1 VIATKS
7 DAENTLETFMQRS
20 TNTRTS
26 SAVTVGLCLV
36 VALLEGL
43 DLQSTGVAAPR
54 MAREFHLAV
63 AQMGWAFSIG
73 ALGLLPGAA
82 IGGRLADKLGRK
94 RILMLS
100 VAMFGIFSIAT
111 TQVWDLNSLLAA
123 RFLTGLGLGAAM
135 PNLIALCSEA
145 APPHQR
151 NTAVGAMYCGM
162 PFGAAL
168 AAVIGI
174 VSPGDE
180 GWRHIFYVGG
190 VGPLLVLP
198 LLAIFMRESAHF
210 VAARLNPGA
219 NTGGLREASPGV
231 AQALWKEG
239 RAGTTVA
246 LWISYL
252 GTLIVL
258 YFLINWLP
266 SLVLSRGL
274 TRVQSGVVQ
283 MMFNVGG
290 GVGAIVI
297 ASMMDRIGRRRT
309 VAGMYL
315 GIAVAL
321 AALVGASG
329 GTSMAWGG
337 LLAGLFLVG
346 GQSVLYALASSIYPT
361 EVRGTGV
368 GAAVAVG
375 RMGSILGPLIAGQ
388 LLAIGQSATVLLS
401 ASIPLIAIAAIAA
414 WCVVGKPAPVYTP
427 ATVR

>member
-1 VIATKS
+1 MRQSTQATQ
-7 DAENTLETFMQRS
+7 TTHS
-20 TNTRTS
+20 TKPPASGALTI
-26 SAVTVGLCLV
+26 GLCLI
-36 VALLEGL
+36 VALLEGV
-43 DLQSTGVAAPR
+43 DLQSTGLAAPR

-73 ALGLLPGAA
+73 AFGLLPGAA
-82 IGGRLADKLGRK
+82 IGGRLADRLGRK
-94 RILMLS
+94 RVLMWS
-100 VAMFGIFSIAT
+100 VALFGIFSLAT
-111 TQVWDLNSLLAA
+111 AQVWDLNSLLAA

-145 APPHQR
+145 ARPDQR

-168 AAVIGI
+168 AAVVGI
-174 VSPGDE
+174 LSPGDA

-190 VGPLLVLP
+190 FGPLLVLP
-198 LLAIFMRESAHF
+198 LLALFLRESAQF
-210 VAARLNPGA
+210 VAARATKGA
-219 NTGGLREASPGV
+219 RRDASASV
-231 AQALWKEG
+231 TRALWQEG
-239 RAGTTVA
+239 RAGTTIA

-266 SLVLSRGL
+266 SLVLTRGL

-283 MMFNVGG
+283 MMFNIGG
-290 GVGAIVI
+290 GIGAIVI
-297 ASMMDRIGRRRT
+297 AGMMDRMGRRRT
-309 VAGMYL
+309 VAGMYV
-315 GIAVAL
+315 GIVVAL
-321 AALVGASG
+321 GALLSANG

-346 GQSVLYALASSIYPT
+346 GQSVLYALASSLYPT

-375 RMGSILGPLIAGQ
+375 RLGSILGPLIAGQ
-388 LLAIGQSATVLLS
+388 LLAIGQGATVLLG
-401 ASIPLIAIAAIAA
+401 ASIPLIAIAAIGAWLVVHRSTLRYIPAA
-414 WCVVGKPAPVYTP
+414 AQ
-427 ATVR
+427 

>member
-1 VIATKS
+1 M
-7 DAENTLETFMQRS
+7 NT
-20 TNTRTS
+20 
-26 SAVTVGLCLV
+26 SAPRRVSGAITIGLCLV

-54 MAREFHLAV
+54 IAREFHLAV

-82 IGGRLADKLGRK
+82 IGGRLADRMGRK
-94 RILMLS
+94 RVLMLS
-100 VAMFGIFSIAT
+100 VALFGIFSIAT
-111 TQVWDLNSLLAA
+111 TQVWNFESLLTA
-123 RFLTGLGLGAAM
+123 RFMTGLGLGAAM

-145 APPHQR
+145 VEPHQR
-151 NTAVGAMYCGM
+151 STAVGAMYCGM
-162 PFGAAL
+162 PFGAAITAL
-168 AAVIGI
+168 IGI

-190 VGPLLVLP
+190 IGPLLTLP
-198 LLAIFMRESAHF
+198 MLALFLKESAHF
-210 VAARLNPGA
+210 VAARSG
-219 NTGGLREASPGV
+219 EAAHRDAAPGV
-231 AQALWKEG
+231 PQALWKEG
-239 RAGTTVA
+239 RAGTTLA
-246 LWISYL
+246 LWVSFL

-266 SLVLSRGL
+266 SMVLSRGL
-274 TRVQSGVVQ
+274 TGLQSGVVQ

-290 GVGAIVI
+290 GIGAIVI
-297 ASMMDRIGRRRT
+297 AGLMDRIGRRPT
-309 VAGMYL
+309 VMGMYV

-321 AALVGASG
+321 AVLASAG
-329 GTSMAWGG
+329 SGVTMAFGG

-361 EVRGTGV
+361 QVRGTGV

-388 LLAIGQSATVLLS
+388 LLEIGQSASVLVM
-401 ASIPLIAIAAIAA
+401 ASIPLIAVAAIAA
-414 WCVVGKPAPVYTP
+414 LLVVARFPRGQIMAV
-427 ATVR
+427 AH

>member
-1 VIATKS
+1 MRQSTQATQ
-7 DAENTLETFMQRS
+7 TTQS
-20 TNTRTS
+20 TKPLASGALTI
-26 SAVTVGLCLV
+26 GLCLI
-36 VALLEGL
+36 VALLEGV
-43 DLQSTGVAAPR
+43 DLQSTGLAAPR

-73 ALGLLPGAA
+73 AFGLLPGAA
-82 IGGRLADKLGRK
+82 IGGRLADRLGRK
-94 RILMLS
+94 RVLMWS
-100 VAMFGIFSIAT
+100 VALFGIFSLAT
-111 TQVWDLNSLLAA
+111 AQVWDLNSLLAA

-168 AAVIGI
+168 AAVVGI
-174 VSPGDE
+174 ISPGDA

-190 VGPLLVLP
+190 FGPLLVLP
-198 LLAIFMRESAHF
+198 LLALFLRESAQF
-210 VAARLNPGA
+210 VAARATRGA
-219 NTGGLREASPGV
+219 QRDASASV
-231 AQALWKEG
+231 TRALWQEG
-239 RAGTTVA
+239 RAGTTIA

-266 SLVLSRGL
+266 SLVLTRGL

-283 MMFNVGG
+283 MMFNIGG
-290 GVGAIVI
+290 GIGAIVI
-297 ASMMDRIGRRRT
+297 AGMMDRMGRRRT
-309 VAGMYL
+309 VAGMYV
-315 GIAVAL
+315 GIVVAL
-321 AALVGASG
+321 GALLSANG

-346 GQSVLYALASSIYPT
+346 GQSVLYALASSLYPT

-375 RMGSILGPLIAGQ
+375 RLGSILGPLIAGQ
-388 LLAIGQSATVLLS
+388 LLAIGQGASVLLG
-401 ASIPLIAIAAIAA
+401 ASIPLIAVAAIGA
-414 WCVVGKPAPVYTP
+414 WLVVHRSTLRYT
-427 ATVR
+427 ATATQ

>member
-1 VIATKS
+1 MRQSTKPS
-7 DAENTLETFMQRS
+7 ESGALTI
-20 TNTRTS
+20 
-26 SAVTVGLCLV
+26 GLCLI

-94 RILMLS
+94 RVLMFS

-145 APPHQR
+145 AQPHQR

-168 AAVIGI
+168 AALIGI
-174 VSPGDE
+174 ISPGDE

-198 LLAIFMRESAHF
+198 LLALFLRESAQF
-210 VAARLNPGA
+210 VAARSPKSA
-219 NTGGLREASPGV
+219 SREPSTGV
-231 AQALWKEG
+231 AHALWQDG

-274 TRVQSGVVQ
+274 TRVQSSVVQ
-283 MMFNVGG
+283 MMFNIGG
-290 GVGAIVI
+290 GIGAIVI
-297 ASMMDRIGRRRT
+297 ASLMDRIGRRRT
-309 VAGMYL
+309 VGGMYL
-315 GIAVAL
+315 GIVVAL
-321 AALVGASG
+321 AALLGANG

-346 GQSVLYALASSIYPT
+346 GQSVLYALASSLYPT

-388 LLAIGQSATVLLS
+388 LLAIGQGASVLLS
-401 ASIPLIAIAAIAA
+401 ASIPLIAIAAVAA
-414 WCVVGKPAPVYTP
+414 YLVVSKSAPRYTP
-427 ATVR
+427 AAVQ

>member
-1 VIATKS
+1 MRQSTRATP
-7 DAENTLETFMQRS
+7 TTQS
-20 TNTRTS
+20 TKPLASGALTI
-26 SAVTVGLCLV
+26 GLCLI
-36 VALLEGL
+36 VALLEGV
-43 DLQSTGVAAPR
+43 DLQSTGLAAPR

-82 IGGRLADKLGRK
+82 IGGRLADRLGRK
-94 RILMLS
+94 RVLMWS
-100 VAMFGIFSIAT
+100 VALFGLFSLAT
-111 TQVWDLNSLLAA
+111 AQVWDLNSLLAA

-168 AAVIGI
+168 AAVVGI
-174 VSPGDE
+174 ISPGDA

-190 VGPLLVLP
+190 LGPLLVLP
-198 LLAIFMRESAHF
+198 LLALFMRESAQF
-210 VAARLNPGA
+210 VAARATTGA
-219 NTGGLREASPGV
+219 RRDAAASV
-231 AQALWKEG
+231 TRALWQEG
-239 RAGTTVA
+239 RAGTTIA

-266 SLVLSRGL
+266 SLVLTRGL

-283 MMFNVGG
+283 MMFNIGG
-290 GVGAIVI
+290 GIGAIVI
-297 ASMMDRIGRRRT
+297 AGMMDRMGRRRT
-309 VAGMYL
+309 VAGMYV
-315 GIAVAL
+315 GIVVAL
-321 AALVGASG
+321 GALLSANGGA
-329 GTSMAWGG
+329 SMAWGG

-346 GQSVLYALASSIYPT
+346 GQSVLYALASSLYPT

-375 RMGSILGPLIAGQ
+375 RLGSILGPLIAGQ
-388 LLAIGQSATVLLS
+388 LLAIGQGASVLLG
-401 ASIPLIAIAAIAA
+401 ASIPLIAVAAIGAWLVVNRSTLRYTAA
-414 WCVVGKPAPVYTP
+414 A
-427 ATVR
+427 AQ

>member
-1 VIATKS
+1 
-7 DAENTLETFMQRS
+7 MRQS
-20 TNTRTS
+20 TNTSRHGALTI
-26 SAVTVGLCLV
+26 GLCLI

-94 RILMLS
+94 RVLICS
-100 VAMFGIFSIAT
+100 VALFGLFSIAT

-145 APPHQR
+145 AAPHQR

-174 VSPGDE
+174 VSPGDD

-198 LLAIFMRESAHF
+198 LLAIFLRESTQF
-210 VAARLNPGA
+210 VALRSASGA
-219 NTGGLREASPGV
+219 SRSSTSVGR
-231 AQALWKEG
+231 ALWQEG
-239 RAGTTVA
+239 RAGTTIA

-283 MMFNVGG
+283 MMFNLGG
-290 GVGAIVI
+290 GIGAIAI
-297 ASMMDRIGRRRT
+297 ASLMDRIGRRRT

-315 GIAVAL
+315 GIVVAL
-321 AALVGASG
+321 GALLGANG

-346 GQSVLYALASSIYPT
+346 GQSVLYALASSLYPT

-388 LLAIGQSATVLLS
+388 LLAIGQGASVLLG
-401 ASIPLIAIAAIAA
+401 ASIPLIAIAAVAA
-414 WCVVGKPAPVYTP
+414 WLVVGKAAPRYSPA
-427 ATVR
+427 AAQ

>member
-1 VIATKS
+1 MRQSTKS
-7 DAENTLETFMQRS
+7 SESGALTI
-20 TNTRTS
+20 
-26 SAVTVGLCLV
+26 GLCLI

-94 RILMLS
+94 RVLMFS
-100 VAMFGIFSIAT
+100 VALFGLFSIAT

-145 APPHQR
+145 ARPHQR

-190 VGPLLVLP
+190 IGPLLVLP
-198 LLAIFMRESAHF
+198 LLALFLRESAQF
-210 VAARLNPGA
+210 VAASSSAG
-219 NTGGLREASPGV
+219 TSREASSGV
-231 AQALWKEG
+231 ARALWQEG

-283 MMFNVGG
+283 MMFNIGG
-290 GVGAIVI
+290 GIGAIVI
-297 ASMMDRIGRRRT
+297 ASLMDRIGRRRT
-309 VAGMYL
+309 VGGMYL
-315 GIAVAL
+315 GIVVAL
-321 AALVGASG
+321 AALLSANG

-346 GQSVLYALASSIYPT
+346 GQSVLYALASSLYPT

-388 LLAIGQSATVLLS
+388 LLAIGQGASVLLG
-401 ASIPLIAIAAIAA
+401 ASIPLIAVAAVAA
-414 WCVVGKPAPVYTP
+414 WLVVSKSAPRYNAAAVQS
-427 ATVR
+427 VQ

>member
-1 VIATKS
+1 M
-7 DAENTLETFMQRS
+7 LRS
-20 TNTRTS
+20 TNTRTTG
-26 SAVTVGLCLV
+26 AVTIGLCLI
-36 VALLEGL
+36 VALVEGL

-94 RILMLS
+94 RVLMLS
-100 VAMFGIFSIAT
+100 VALFGIFSIAT

-145 APPHQR
+145 ASPEQR
-151 NTAVGAMYCGM
+151 NRAVGAMYCGM

-174 VSPGDE
+174 VSPGDAS
-180 GWRHIFYVGG
+180 WRHIFYVGG

-198 LLAIFMRESAHF
+198 LLALYMRESAHF
-210 VAARLNPGA
+210 VAARPAAGGA
-219 NTGGLREASPGV
+219 RGMGGAPSGV

-274 TRVQSGVVQ
+274 SRVQSSVVQ
-283 MMFNVGG
+283 MMFNIGG
-290 GVGAIVI
+290 GIGAIVI
-297 ASMMDRIGRRRT
+297 TSLMDRIGKRRT
-309 VAGMYL
+309 VTGMYL
-315 GIAVAL
+315 GIAAAL
-321 AALVGASG
+321 AALVAANG
-329 GTSMAWGG
+329 GVSMACGG

-361 EVRGTGV
+361 HVRGTGV

-388 LLAIGQSATVLLS
+388 LLAIGQSASVLLS
-401 ASIPLIAIAAIAA
+401 ASIPFIAVAAIAA
-414 WCVVGKPAPVYTP
+414 WLVVDKSAPAYAP
-427 ATVR
+427 ATAQ

>member
-1 VIATKS
+1 
-7 DAENTLETFMQRS
+7 MRQS
-20 TNTRTS
+20 TNTSES
-26 SAVTVGLCLV
+26 SALTIGLCLI

-43 DLQSTGVAAPR
+43 DLQSTGIAAPR

-94 RILMLS
+94 RVLMLS
-100 VAMFGIFSIAT
+100 VALFGIFSIAT

-145 APPHQR
+145 AKPHQR

-180 GWRHIFYVGG
+180 GWRHIFYAGG

-198 LLAIFMRESAHF
+198 LLALFLRESAQF
-210 VAARLNPGA
+210 VATRSSGN
-219 NTGGLREASPGV
+219 ASRKPSTSVGR
-231 AQALWKEG
+231 ALWQEG
-239 RAGTTVA
+239 RGPTTIA

-283 MMFNVGG
+283 MMFNIGG
-290 GVGAIVI
+290 GIGAIAI
-297 ASMMDRIGRRRT
+297 ASLMDRIGRRRT
-309 VAGMYL
+309 VGGMYL
-315 GIAVAL
+315 GIVVAL

-329 GTSMAWGG
+329 GASMAWGG

-346 GQSVLYALASSIYPT
+346 GQSVLYALASSLYPT

-375 RMGSILGPLIAGQ
+375 RVGSILGPLIAGQ
-388 LLAIGQSATVLLS
+388 LLAIGQGASVLLS

-414 WCVVGKPAPVYTP
+414 WLVVSKSESRYT
-427 ATVR
+427 AAAVQ

>member
-1 VIATKS
+1 
-7 DAENTLETFMQRS
+7 MRQS
-20 TNTRTS
+20 TNTSESGALTI
-26 SAVTVGLCLV
+26 GLCLI

-43 DLQSTGVAAPR
+43 DLQSTGIAAPR

-94 RILMLS
+94 RVLMLS
-100 VAMFGIFSIAT
+100 VALFGIFSIAT

-145 APPHQR
+145 AKPHQR

-198 LLAIFMRESAHF
+198 LLALFLRESAQF
-210 VAARLNPGA
+210 VATRSSGN
-219 NTGGLREASPGV
+219 ASRKPSTSVGR
-231 AQALWKEG
+231 ALWQEG
-239 RAGTTVA
+239 RGPTTIA

-283 MMFNVGG
+283 MMFNIGG
-290 GVGAIVI
+290 GIGAIAI
-297 ASMMDRIGRRRT
+297 ASLMDRIGRRRT
-309 VAGMYL
+309 VGGMYL
-315 GIAVAL
+315 GIVVAL

-329 GTSMAWGG
+329 GASMAWGG

-346 GQSVLYALASSIYPT
+346 GQSVLYALASSLYPT

-375 RMGSILGPLIAGQ
+375 RVGSILGPLIAGQ
-388 LLAIGQSATVLLS
+388 LLAIGQGASVLLS

-414 WCVVGKPAPVYTP
+414 WLVVSKSESRYT
-427 ATVR
+427 AAAVQ

>member
-1 VIATKS
+1 
-7 DAENTLETFMQRS
+7 
-20 TNTRTS
+20 
-26 SAVTVGLCLV
+26 
-36 VALLEGL
+36 
-43 DLQSTGVAAPR
+43 
-54 MAREFHLAV
+54 
-63 AQMGWAFSIG
+63 
-73 ALGLLPGAA
+73 
-82 IGGRLADKLGRK
+82 
-94 RILMLS
+94 
-100 VAMFGIFSIAT
+100 
-111 TQVWDLNSLLAA
+111 
-123 RFLTGLGLGAAM
+123 
-135 PNLIALCSEA
+135 
-145 APPHQR
+145 
-151 NTAVGAMYCGM
+151 
-162 PFGAAL
+162 
-168 AAVIGI
+168 
-174 VSPGDE
+174 
-180 GWRHIFYVGG
+180 
-190 VGPLLVLP
+190 
-198 LLAIFMRESAHF
+198 
-210 VAARLNPGA
+210 
-219 NTGGLREASPGV
+219 
-231 AQALWKEG
+231 
-239 RAGTTVA
+239 
-246 LWISYL
+246 
-252 GTLIVL
+252 VL

>member
-1 VIATKS
+1 M
-7 DAENTLETFMQRS
+7 NT
-20 TNTRTS
+20 
-26 SAVTVGLCLV
+26 SAPRRVSGAITIGLCFV

-54 MAREFHLAV
+54 LAREFHLAV

-82 IGGRLADKLGRK
+82 IGGRVADRIGRK
-94 RILMLS
+94 RVLMLS
-100 VAMFGIFSIAT
+100 VALFGIFSIAT
-111 TQVWDLNSLLAA
+111 TQVWNFESLLAA
-123 RFLTGLGLGAAM
+123 RFMTGLGLGAAM

-145 APPHQR
+145 AAPHQR
-151 NTAVGAMYCGM
+151 STAVGAMYCGM
-162 PFGAAL
+162 PFGAAIAGL
-168 AAVIGI
+168 IGI

-190 VGPLLVLP
+190 IGPLLTLP
-198 LLAIFMRESAHF
+198 LLALFLKESAHF
-210 VAARLNPGA
+210 IAARSSVAAHH
-219 NTGGLREASPGV
+219 EAAPGV
-231 AQALWKEG
+231 MQALWKEG
-239 RAGTTVA
+239 RAGTTLA
-246 LWISYL
+246 LWVSFL

-266 SLVLSRGL
+266 SMVLSRGL

-290 GVGAIVI
+290 GLGAIVI
-297 ASMMDRIGRRRT
+297 AGLMDRIGRRPT
-309 VAGMYL
+309 VVGMYV

-321 AALVGASG
+321 AVLASAGTGA
-329 GTSMAWGG
+329 TMAFGG

-346 GQSVLYALASSIYPT
+346 GQSVLYALASSIYPMQ
-361 EVRGTGV
+361 VRGTGV

-388 LLAIGQSATVLLS
+388 LLAIGQSASVLVA
-401 ASIPLIAIAAIAA
+401 ASIPLIGVAAIAA
-414 WCVVGKPAPVYTP
+414 LLVVARFPRGQFMAV
-427 ATVR
+427 AH